1 VTEVTLITPE
11 AADTP
16 APAATGDQGAGA
28 SASAAAAPQA
38 AQGSEAGEGDA
49 AAAAGQGAGDDQAAN
64 GSVSEGAGAEG
75 AKDGEGA
82 ATGAPE
88 AYADFTMPEG
98 FQIDAEYGGELS
110 TIAKELNLPQDKAQK
125 LVDLGVKH
133 AQNVVAA
140 LKTQQTEAIA
150 GWVDAVRNDPEIGGS
165 GLTENMATAKRAVV
179 AFGTPELVGLL
190 NETGLSRHPDVVRFM
205 VRVGAAISEDT
216 DLVSGDGNGAGPG
229 QQDRAKKLYP
239 NQK

>member
-1 VTEVTLITPE
+1 MTDVALITPE

-28 SASAAAAPQA
+28 SASAAAAPEA
-38 AQGSEAGEGDA
+38 AQGSEAGEGGA
-49 AAAAGQGAGDDQAAN
+49 AAAASQGAGDDQAAN
-64 GSVSEGAGAEG
+64 GGTSEGDGADG
-75 AKDGEGA
+75 AQDGGDV

-88 AYADFTMPEG
+88 EYADFTMPDG
-98 FQIDAEYGGELS
+98 FQLDADYGGELK

-133 AQNVVAA
+133 AQGVVAA
-140 LKTQQTEAIA
+140 LKTQQETAIA
-150 GWVDAVRNDPEIGGS
+150 RWVDAVRNDPEIGGS
-165 GLTENMATAKRAVV
+165 NLSTNMATAKKAVV

-216 DLVSGDGNGAGPG
+216 DLVTGDGNGAATVRKDP
-229 QQDRAKKLYP
+229 AKTLYP
-239 NQK
+239 KQN